1 MANQFAH
8 GEDSITQASVET
20 LMKRGLKPASDGKF
34 TWSSDL
40 RLRVPA
46 AFSAL
51 EEQVLH
57 YASRIRCPM
66 LLLKVFSNFTR
77 LNVLSHNPYLKKE
90 VFLDSSGASR

>member
-51 EEQVLH
+51 GEQVLH

-66 LLLKVFSNFTR
+66 LLLKVFSNFKPSR
-77 LNVLSHNPYLKKE
+77 AHRVP
-90 VFLDSSGASR
+90 LDFPFQTLMF